1 MSTRDALVYAMH
13 VPADSDAVGWLHSP
27 RSPGLYFLG
36 MHWRRRPASAFVG
49 GVGGEAEHIAAEIAA
64 RRAGN
69 YFAIA
74 GVLSQM
80 GS

>member
-1 MSTRDALVYAMH
+1 
-13 VPADSDAVGWLHSP
+13 
-27 RSPGLYFLG
+27 
-36 MHWRRRPASAFVG
+36 VG